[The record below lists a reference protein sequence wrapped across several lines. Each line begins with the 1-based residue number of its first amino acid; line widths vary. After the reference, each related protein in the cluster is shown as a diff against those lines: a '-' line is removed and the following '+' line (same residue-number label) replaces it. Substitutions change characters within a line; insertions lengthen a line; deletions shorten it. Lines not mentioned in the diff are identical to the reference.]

1 MLPPFFLCT
10 ITAIKIARF
19 LSGER
24 YGDAVWKT
32 AIRHKEKRKGR
43 EKRWSNLQEAS
54 LIEKRLRVCVKRLIK
69 VRKENVLYVQGF
81 FFSFVLPNS
90 WALKSIRHG
99 TNIFVVLF

>member
-1 MLPPFFLCT
+1 MLPPFFLYT

-81 FFSFVLPNS
+81 FF
-90 WALKSIRHG
+90 
-99 TNIFVVLF
+99 